1 MEQLAG
7 KVAVVTGSAGGIGRA
22 TAELMA
28 ERGMRVVLADIE
40 QAALDDAVAAIRG
53 RGQDATGVRT
63 DVTKWES
70 VAALRDAALA
80 AYGKVNVA
88 FLNAG
93 VAGGGG
99 AAIWDV
105 DLKDWEWT
113 IAVNVWGVIH
123 GIRALVPAI
132 LDAAAAGEEG
142 HVVITSSSVGVM
154 APVPSGAAY
163 NLSKAA
169 DCSLAETLHGQLR
182 ARGVPVSASVLV
194 PPGTINTGLFTAG
207 RNRGAEYQPA
217 NPAPPGPALT
227 YEQMLERMNKAGN
240 FRRHVEPMEVAE
252 YVVDGIANDTFWI
265 FPDERHADMRDQFDG
280 IIRAR
285 SQSMLERTDPTTYLQ
300 NPT

>member
-1 MEQLAG
+1 VRELAG
-7 KVAVVTGSAGGIGRA
+7 KVAVVTGAASGIGRA

-28 ERGMRVVLADIE
+28 EQGMRVVLADIE
-40 QAALDDAVAAIRG
+40 RAPLEAAAGALQERGLDAI
-53 RGQDATGVRT
+53 GVVT

-70 VAALRDAALA
+70 VARLRDEALA
-80 AYGKVNVA
+80 AHGKVNVA

-99 AAIWDV
+99 AAVWDV
-105 DLKDWEWT
+105 DLEDWEWT
-113 IAVNVWGVIH
+113 LAVNVWGVIH
-123 GIRALVPAI
+123 GIKALVPAI
-132 LDAAAAGEEG
+132 VDAQEEG

-163 NLSKAA
+163 NVSKAA

-182 ARGVPVSASVLV
+182 ARGLPVSASVLV

-207 RNRGAEYQPA
+207 RNRGPEFQPA
-217 NPAPPGPALT
+217 HPVPLGPALS
-227 YEQMLERMNKAGN
+227 YEEMLERMNKAGN
-240 FRRHVEPMEVAE
+240 HRRPVQPAEVAE
-252 YVVDGIANDTFWI
+252 YVLDGIRHDTFWI
-265 FPDERHADMRDQFDG
+265 FPDARHDDMRDQFDA

-285 SQSMLERTDPTTYLQ
+285 AQSMLERSDPTTYLQ